1 MGEDTKMDVNMFRS
15 ILAVVALLVFLGIV
29 LWAYSGKSKKY
40 FEQAALS
47 VLNDEHDHDGKGA
60 RL

>member
-1 MGEDTKMDVNMFRS
+1 MGEDTKMDVNAFRS
-15 ILAVVALLVFLGIV
+15 ILTVVALLVFLGIV
-29 LWAYSGKSKKY
+29 FWAYSSKSRKH

-47 VLNDEHDHDGKGA
+47 VLNDEHADDGKGA